1 MYIKKVLHRNRVVDI
16 PCYIDEKT
24 VENFSKFTD
33 ENAFQIYFEEAF
45 EDEDSIQRSDAG
57 GIQISIGLV
66 KNPNVEDPLGWS
78 PIMIAISSHCDDIVQ
93 VLAPFIG
100 NSNAKIRGLLSPMEY
115 AILLNYNEII
125 KLLAPFCDH
134 YQIPSQPIGL
144 GLRYN
149 AYESGMSLIHMAVD
163 CENAEAIKILAP
175 FMKTPNAPSDNG
187 TTPIQMATRKFG
199 PNHDI
204 VQILQTFQ

>member
-1 MYIKKVLHRNRVVDI
+1 M
-16 PCYIDEKT
+16 T
-24 VENFSKFTD
+24 S
-33 ENAFQIYFEEAF
+33 YFDQRFDAG
-45 EDEDSIQRSDAG
+45 SIQICIA
-57 GIQISIGLV
+57 LV
-66 KNPNVEDPLGWS
+66 KNPNVEMLTKGS
-78 PIMIAISSHCDDIVQ
+78 PSMIAIRNGCDDIVQ

-125 KLLAPFCDH
+125 KLLAPFCDD
-134 YQIPSQPIGL
+134 YQILSEPIGY

-149 AYESGMSLIHMAVD
+149 AYECGMSLIHMAVD

-175 FMKTPNAPSDNG
+175 FMKTPNAPSDKG

-204 VQILQTFQ
+204 VQILKTFQ

>member
-1 MYIKKVLHRNRVVDI
+1 MNPSRLGFRGR
-16 PCYIDEKT
+16 
-24 VENFSKFTD
+24 
-33 ENAFQIYFEEAF
+33 AEERAV
-45 EDEDSIQRSDAG
+45 G
-57 GIQISIGLV
+57 GE
-66 KNPNVEDPLGWS
+66 NPNALNAQGVR
-78 PIMIAISSHCDDIVQ
+78 PIKTAIKNDRNDIVQ

-115 AILLNYNEII
+115 AILLNCNEII
-125 KLLAPFCDH
+125 KLLAPFCDD
-134 YQIPSQPIGL
+134 YQILSEPIGY

-149 AYESGMSLIHMAVD
+149 AYECGMSLIHMAVD

-175 FMKTPNAPSDNG
+175 FMKTPNAPSDKG
-187 TTPIQMATRKFG
+187 TTPIQLATRMFG